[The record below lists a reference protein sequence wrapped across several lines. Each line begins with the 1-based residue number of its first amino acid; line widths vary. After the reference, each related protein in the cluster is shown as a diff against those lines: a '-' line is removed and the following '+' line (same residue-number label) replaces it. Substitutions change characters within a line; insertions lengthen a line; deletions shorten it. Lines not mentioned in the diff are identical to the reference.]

1 MAAPGADSINEI
13 LHATLGEMLAVA
25 EEMEATANSN
35 FLLHHIE
42 SFAEIIAMILALA
55 DIDIIE
61 NVYRH
66 LWKCVHDPPRDGT
79 A

>member
-1 MAAPGADSINEI
+1 
-13 LHATLGEMLAVA
+13 MLAVA

-42 SFAEIIAMILALA
+42 SFAEIIAMISALA

-66 LWKCVHDPPRDGT
+66 Q
-79 A
+79 

>member
-25 EEMEATANSN
+25 EEMEATANSH
-35 FLLHHIE
+35 FLLHNIE

-66 LWKCVHDPPRDGT
+66 R
-79 A
+79 